1 MEAKSLFNEPIQE
14 LKLSIKSHKEL
25 LDAELQAY
33 PFAQHLHLLKG
44 ISSTQKK
51 DRIIA
56 QCYVKNSTLNK
67 YASEELMEAEPIAPI
82 IESPK
87 AAEPKP
93 IEVKATKPSTESGN
107 SFFSWLKKK
116 VSDAP
121 QTQVTAVAPKPVEP
135 VVSKATETKPVVE
148 SPAPSP
154 QKVEEKPIENVTPEF
169 RFSTPQSIYFDLND
183 LKTPAKNK
191 VDSFIESYLVHEPKI
206 TPKKELSDD
215 QEDLAKESAKVN
227 VVSET
232 LAKIYLQQGHHEKA
246 TKAFEKLSLKYPEK
260 SAYFAALAKEARL
273 NKK

>member
-107 SFFSWLKKK
+107 SFFSWLKRK
-116 VSDAP
+116 
-121 QTQVTAVAPKPVEP
+121 
-135 VVSKATETKPVVE
+135 
-148 SPAPSP
+148 
-154 QKVEEKPIENVTPEF
+154 
-169 RFSTPQSIYFDLND
+169 
-183 LKTPAKNK
+183 
-191 VDSFIESYLVHEPKI
+191 
-206 TPKKELSDD
+206 
-215 QEDLAKESAKVN
+215 
-227 VVSET
+227 
-232 LAKIYLQQGHHEKA
+232 
-246 TKAFEKLSLKYPEK
+246 
-260 SAYFAALAKEARL
+260 
-273 NKK
+273 